1 MRKKFYLESIV
12 LIFLFALLPG
22 KKTSA
27 QSLFFFNRKF
37 EVGLNIGPS
46 NFLGD
51 LGGNF
56 GKGKTFLKDNNVEYT
71 KILTGG
77 YIAYYPTE
85 WIGIRLSGQKTTIE
99 GDDAVINRK
108 GSWEEK
114 RSDRNLSFRSPLLE
128 GYLAAE
134 FYPTVF
140 FEYDDYL
147 EKKLRPYAVAGVGM
161 FKFNPQANLNGQWVD
176 LQPLHTEGQ
185 GFPEYPDR
193 KNYKLT
199 QICYPVG
206 VGVKYYVTESFS
218 LGLEAIHRFTTS
230 DYIDDV
236 STRYIN
242 PSLFDLH
249 LTPDKAALAK
259 QLHDRRLATA
269 PNAGRYGVLRGD
281 AKDKDGYYSLAL
293 KLNWRLGNAELSDW
307 RRARRQ
313 VRCYH

>member
-1 MRKKFYLESIV
+1 MRKKFYFEPIV
-12 LIFLFALLPG
+12 LMLLIALVPTG
-22 KKTSA
+22 KSKA
-27 QSLFFFNRKF
+27 QSVFFLNRKF

-56 GKGKTFLKDNNVEYT
+56 GRGKTFLKDNNVEFT
-71 KILTGG
+71 KVITGG

-85 WIGIRLSGQKTTIE
+85 WIGIRFSGQKTIIQ
-99 GDDAVINRK
+99 GDDDVIDRK
-108 GSWEEK
+108 GSWEERRK
-114 RSDRNLSFRSPLLE
+114 DRNLSFRSPLLE

-134 FYPTVF
+134 FFPTVF

-147 EKKLRPYAVAGVGM
+147 EKKLRPYLVAGVGV
-161 FKFNPQANLNGQWVD
+161 FKFNPQANLNGLWVD

-199 QICYPVG
+199 QICFPTG
-206 VGVKYYVTESFS
+206 LGVKYYVSETFS
-218 LGLEAIHRFTTS
+218 IGIEAIHRFTRT

-242 PSLFDLH
+242 PTLFDLH
-249 LTPDKAALAK
+249 LTPEKALQAK
-259 QLHDRRLATA
+259 QLNDRRLANYGTI
-269 PNAGRYGVLRGD
+269 GRRRGD
-281 AKDKDGYYSLAL
+281 PTEKDGYYSLAL
-293 KLNWRLGNAELSDW
+293 KLNWRLGNPEASEW
-307 RRARRQ
+307 RKARRQ